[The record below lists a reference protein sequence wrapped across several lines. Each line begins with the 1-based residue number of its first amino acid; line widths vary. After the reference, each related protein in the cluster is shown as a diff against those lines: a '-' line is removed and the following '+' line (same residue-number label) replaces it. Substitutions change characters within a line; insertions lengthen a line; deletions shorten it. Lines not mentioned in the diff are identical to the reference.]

1 MTDNNFDNALMFSES
16 SDEVKNRKNPTLSK
30 YAFQGGIN
38 AVNGFSGIFMVN
50 SVSAVSG
57 VYKAKRDERR
67 DARSDSKKKNA
78 EKLFTSIL
86 KDSVKE
92 SRAEMV
98 DCQTITYGRDS
109 KMQNYH
115 YQTREYRY

>member
-1 MTDNNFDNALMFSES
+1 
-16 SDEVKNRKNPTLSK
+16 
-30 YAFQGGIN
+30 
-38 AVNGFSGIFMVN
+38 MVN

>member
-1 MTDNNFDNALMFSES
+1 MVNALYFSEN
-16 SDEVKNRKNPTLSK
+16 SDEIDSRKNHTLSK

-50 SVSAVSG
+50 SVAAVSG

-67 DARSDSKKKNA
+67 DTRSDSKKKNA
-78 EKLFTSIL
+78 ERLFTSIL
-86 KDSVKE
+86 NDSVRE
-92 SRAEMV
+92 SRADVV

>member
-1 MTDNNFDNALMFSES
+1 MTDNNFDNDLMFSES

-92 SRAEMV
+92 SRADMV

>member
-92 SRAEMV
+92 SRADMV

>member
-1 MTDNNFDNALMFSES
+1 MTDNNFDNALMFSEN

>member
-1 MTDNNFDNALMFSES
+1 MTDNNFDNTLMFSES

-92 SRAEMV
+92 SRADMV

>member
-1 MTDNNFDNALMFSES
+1 MTDNNFDNALMFSEN

-92 SRAEMV
+92 SRADMV